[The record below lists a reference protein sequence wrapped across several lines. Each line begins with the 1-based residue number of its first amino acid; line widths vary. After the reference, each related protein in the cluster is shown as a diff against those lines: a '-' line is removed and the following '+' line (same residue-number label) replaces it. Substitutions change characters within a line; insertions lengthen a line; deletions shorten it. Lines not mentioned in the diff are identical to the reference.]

1 MLCGDL
7 NGEEIQ
13 KRGDIKRV
21 VKNLPRT
28 QLKMAKK
35 CFKNLNEKFRAMED
49 RLQIPNLSVKCFK
62 KRKQKEVY
70 KSNI

>member
-1 MLCGDL
+1 MGRKSK
-7 NGEEIQ
+7 

-21 VKNLPRT
+21 VKNSSRT

-35 CFKNLNEKFRAMED
+35 YFKNLNEKFRAMED